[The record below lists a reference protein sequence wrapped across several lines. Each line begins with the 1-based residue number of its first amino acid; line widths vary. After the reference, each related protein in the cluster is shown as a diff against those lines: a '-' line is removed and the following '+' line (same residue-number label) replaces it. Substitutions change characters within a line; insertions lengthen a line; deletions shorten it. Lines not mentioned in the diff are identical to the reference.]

1 MWPRTFELRL
11 DAWANLRQ
19 QVQTQ
24 SAEAALTQINSWW
37 ARCPWRAYH
46 LLWDDRAEW
55 PDPWELLSDN
65 IYCDVA
71 RGLGILYTIS
81 LLNHADLTDAELV
94 LTNEGHNLVL
104 VCQRKYILNWDTDAI
119 VNTNR
124 KLEIKQCLTQHQVQ
138 QKYN

>member
-19 QVQTQ
+19 QLQALPAQ
-24 SAEAALTQINSWW
+24 QALTQINDWW
-37 ARCPWRAYH
+37 FQTPWRAYH
-46 LLWDDRAEW
+46 LHWDDQADW
-55 PDPWELLSDN
+55 PDPWELLSDD

-94 LTNEGHNLVL
+94 LTDEGHNLVL
-104 VCQRKYILNWDTDAI
+104 VCQRKYILNWDTDTI

-124 KLEIKQCLTQHQVQ
+124 KLEIKRCLTQHQVQ

>member
-19 QVQTQ
+19 QLQALPAQ
-24 SAEAALTQINSWW
+24 QALTQINDWW
-37 ARCPWRAYH
+37 FQTPWRAYH
-46 LLWDDRAEW
+46 LHWDDQADW
-55 PDPWELLSDN
+55 PDPWELLSDD

-94 LTNEGHNLVL
+94 LTDEGHNLVL
-104 VCQRKYILNWDTDAI
+104 VCQRKYILNWDTDTI

-124 KLEIKQCLTQHQVQ
+124 KLEIKRCLTQPQVQ

>member
-19 QVQTQ
+19 QIQ
-24 SAEAALTQINSWW
+24 SLPPEQALTQINTWW
-37 ARCPWRAYH
+37 FDCPWRPYH
-46 LLWDDRAEW
+46 LHWDDQSDW
-55 PDPWELLSDN
+55 PDPWQLLSDN

-94 LTNEGHNLVL
+94 LTQEGHNLVL
-104 VCQRKYILNWDTDAI
+104 VCQRKYILNWDTDTI
-119 VNTNR
+119 VNTNH
-124 KLEIKQCLTQHQVQ
+124 KLEIKRCLTQHQVQ

>member
-19 QVQTQ
+19 QIQ
-24 SAEAALTQINSWW
+24 SLPTDQALAQINAWW
-37 ARCPWRAYH
+37 FDCPWRPYH
-46 LLWDDRAEW
+46 LHWDDLPDW

-81 LLNHADLTDAELV
+81 LLNHADLADAELV
-94 LTNEGHNLVL
+94 LTEEGHNLVL
-104 VCQRKYILNWDTDAI
+104 VCQRKYILNWDTDTI

-124 KLEIKQCLTQHQVQ
+124 KLEIKRCLTQHQVQ

>member
-1 MWPRTFELRL
+1 MWPKTFQLRL

-19 QVQTQ
+19 QIQTQ
-24 SAEAALTQINSWW
+24 PAETALAQINAWW
-37 ARCPWRAYH
+37 FQSTWRSYH
-46 LLWDDRAEW
+46 LHWDDQQDW

-65 IYCDVA
+65 IYCDIA

-104 VCQRKYILNWDTDAI
+104 VCQRKYILNWDNDTI
-119 VNTNR
+119 VNTNH
-124 KLEIKQCLTQHQVQ
+124 KLEIKRCLTQHQVQ